1 MFSTSPE
8 EPTTPA
14 SSSSVPSW
22 APPRAP
28 LPPHRL
34 AKLANA
40 LGVSTPVPAIHAI
53 HSPASSYAPSPI
65 LSNTATSS
73 AFDFRR
79 SPTPSVGSAHTY
91 TPLTHTSKYL
101 LHVIPPAHL
110 PHGSDNLHDNGVL
123 LPPPPSASGYH
134 AQFRRGI
141 LVPVYP
147 TLQSQLAAIAKE
159 YALPSTVG
167 LVLYLINSSPA
178 AEASMR
184 LGRMTDDHGDT
195 PGPRLS
201 EDIWRHI
208 WVRVLKAERDEPP
221 PSAVRSKGLGFG
233 SPAAQSSPS
242 LLQDVMSNQNSLRP
256 LLSPMLAETPQ
267 LMTPSPSTTAS
278 HSAISSRSDLDSP
291 ESATSVSDGSHAD
304 GVPLPGLHSHALI
317 PILAKV
323 EFDIDRRKATWYDHW
338 KRSRRVQHAKRA
350 ESRLGMQRRTASRM
364 DDESGAE
371 GEEEDLDKKPG
382 VSLRLV
388 NRLQATENTPAYLR
402 PRNGRL
408 LGPDADDDQ
417 YAPLP
422 DSDEEGSSDEEGDAE
437 ATARYGQGSVRGDP
451 LADVFGTDAETWA
464 DVRAENALQKRPR
477 HSENPNFVDLALD
490 GAALSALPDPA
501 DDDEERREETDDVA
515 EVVDLLKRSSRPRLS
530 VAIPSSPP
538 QEPRRS
544 SQGSGLSRKHVPPA
558 LNLASS
564 LPGAANATAL
574 ASDGSNLRLA
584 YLQEENTPSTGDFGQ
599 QTGEPSDGEITHKP
613 IRRSPLEEKR
623 EGVFYDDL
631 DLGLE
636 SSYEVMPATRP
647 FGMYSY
653 SRLVQYDEDDPHDR
667 RKSQVLMMAKLDEIE
682 RNLAQFS
689 PRRLAIEDLAVETP
703 TGMPSIASTLTPPA
717 WRGSATSG
725 TTSNP
730 SPEPGPPT
738 EGASWPAV
746 PYSALSKMDNGP
758 ADPESAA
765 DDVLSPPRIAFNGIS
780 TELPKS
786 PFQKRIRGDVIS
798 DETLARKRELEEEQ
812 NVLYPPLVAPQLLR
826 QSASDSPVIP
836 LSPDPFGRFP
846 SDLDSVPPMEEELS
860 SGRGRHAHNNKSSS
874 GMSDAPSSR
883 FSLDS
888 VGSDGGATSGVITST
903 TKGAKPTSLMSVKS
917 IKKLWRRTNKSS
929 ISGAPSPSLP
939 ESGRSSP
946 SSAPAVG
953 KRSSRTFSRSPQPDQ
968 LTQPPQS
975 APLLKPKRKTSLH
988 SFHFNQETPYPVHPM
1003 PARQPSP
1010 AVPPVPAT
1018 TPPLPASAPPVSMQN
1033 GDKGTRKSILKSFKS
1048 QSGSL
1053 SAHSS
1058 TSSIVQT
1065 PRSSSE
1071 MSQDQRRRKGSVVEL
1086 SSVMK
1091 RASGV
1096 SSSMTLIDIPR
1107 SPALPEHLVNCQS
1120 RSNSRQSQ
1128 LSNASERM
1136 SAAPV
1141 RQRPSISST
1150 DSSSSRA
1157 PSRLMAG
1164 ASPSRNDSAL
1174 GVPRTSGDSYESR
1187 PSFDE
1192 SQFEIVSPKLAPSQT
1207 LSYPY
1212 HGLDHSMSSAE

>member
-1 MFSTSPE
+1 MPSSSPDDATSPVSAG
-8 EPTTPA
+8 PT
-14 SSSSVPSW
+14 W

-40 LGVSTPVPAIHAI
+40 LGVSTPIPIIHAI
-53 HSPASSYAPSPI
+53 SSPSSSYAPSPI
-65 LSNTATSS
+65 APSTAASS

-79 SPTPSVGSAHTY
+79 SPTPSIGSTHTY
-91 TPLTHTSKYL
+91 TPVTQTSRYL
-101 LHVIPPAHL
+101 LHVIPPSHL
-110 PHGSDNLHDNGVL
+110 PHESGNVYDNEL

-178 AEASMR
+178 AQASMR
-184 LGRMTDDHGDT
+184 LGNITEDEGEA
-195 PGPRLS
+195 PGPRIS

-208 WVRVLKAERDEPP
+208 WVRVLKAGREEPP
-221 PSAVRSKGLGFG
+221 PSAVRTKGLGFG

-242 LLQDVMSNQNSLRP
+242 LLQDVMSNQSSLRP
-256 LLSPMLAETPQ
+256 LLSPMRAETPQ

-291 ESATSVSDGSHAD
+291 ESATSVSDGGNGD
-304 GVPLPGLHSHALI
+304 DIPLPGLHSPALI

-323 EFDIDRRKATWYDHW
+323 EFDIDKRKAAWYDRW
-338 KRSRRVQHAKRA
+338 KRSRRGQHAKRA
-350 ESRLGMQRRTASRM
+350 ESRLGMQRRAASRTG
-364 DDESGAE
+364 DESGAE
-371 GEEEDLDKKPG
+371 GEGDEEGNRKPAMA
-382 VSLRLV
+382 LRLV
-388 NRLQATENTPAYLR
+388 DRLQATENTPAYLR

-408 LGPDADDDQ
+408 LGPDADEDE
-417 YAPLP
+417 YAQLP
-422 DSDEEGSSDEEGDAE
+422 DSDREGGGSDEEADVD
-437 ATARYGQGSVRGDP
+437 ATARYGQGSVSGDP

-464 DVRAENALQKRPR
+464 DIHAENEPQRRRA
-477 HSENPNFVDLALD
+477 SNPNVVDLALD

-501 DDDEERREETDDVA
+501 EDGEPR
-515 EVVDLLKRSSRPRLS
+515 EVVDDAAEVAELLRRSSRPQLS
-530 VAIPSSPP
+530 VAIPASPP
-538 QEPRRS
+538 EKPRRG
-544 SQGSGLSRKHVPPA
+544 SQGSSLSRKHVPPA
-558 LNLASS
+558 LNLAPS
-564 LPGAANATAL
+564 LPGAANPNGPAT
-574 ASDGSNLRLA
+574 DGSNLRLA
-584 YLQEENTPSTGDFGQ
+584 YLQEEGTPVSSDFSKRSD
-599 QTGEPSDGEITHKP
+599 EAPSDGETTHKP
-613 IRRSPLEEKR
+613 MRRSPLDEKR
-623 EGVFYDDL
+623 EGVFYDEL

-636 SSYEVMPATRP
+636 SSYE
-647 FGMYSY
+647 
-653 SRLVQYDEDDPHDR
+653 YDEDDPHDR

-689 PRRLAIEDLAVETP
+689 PRKLAIEDLAAETP
-703 TGMPSIASTLTPPA
+703 TGMPSIASSLTPTA
-717 WRGSATSG
+717 WRGSASAG
-725 TTSNP
+725 PSPNP
-730 SPEPGPPT
+730 SPKPGPPA

-746 PYSALSKMDNGP
+746 PYSALSSMNGSGPEDPEPTP
-758 ADPESAA
+758 ADGMP
-765 DDVLSPPRIAFNGIS
+765 SPPRIAFNGIS
-780 TELPKS
+780 TDLPKS
-786 PFQKRIRGDVIS
+786 PFQKRTREDVIS

-812 NVLYPPLVAPQLLR
+812 DALYPPLVAPSLLR
-826 QSASDSPVIP
+826 HTASDSPIIP

-846 SDLDSVPPMEEELS
+846 SELDGVPPMQAEIPPS
-860 SGRGRHAHNNKSSS
+860 ASRKRHAHNNKSSS

-888 VGSDGGATSGVITST
+888 VASDDLPTPGLNSGA
-903 TKGAKPTSLMSVKS
+903 AKNAKSTSLMSVKS
-917 IKKLWRRTNKSS
+917 IKKLWRRTNKASVSGSS
-929 ISGAPSPSLP
+929 SPNLP

-946 SSAPAVG
+946 NSAPAAG
-953 KRSSRTFSRSPQPDQ
+953 KRSSRTMSRSPQPDQ
-968 LTQPPQS
+968 FMQPPQS
-975 APLLKPKRKTSLH
+975 APGPAPLKPKRKTSLH
-988 SFHFNQETPYPVHPM
+988 TFQFNQESPYPIHPM
-1003 PARQPSP
+1003 PTRQP

-1018 TPPLPASAPPVSMQN
+1018 TPPLPATTPPLPVSAPAAPLQ
-1033 GDKGTRKSILKSFKS
+1033 GEKGARKSILKSFKS

-1053 SAHSS
+1053 STHSS
-1058 TSSIVQT
+1058 TSSLSV

-1071 MSQDQRRRKGSVVEL
+1071 MPPPETRRRKGSVVEL

-1096 SSSMTLIDIPR
+1096 SSSMTLVDIPR
-1107 SPALPEHLVNCQS
+1107 SPALPEHLVNSQS

-1128 LSNASERM
+1128 LSYTGSTSGRM
-1136 SAAPV
+1136 SSAST

-1164 ASPSRNDSAL
+1164 ASPPRNGSAL

-1192 SQFEIVSPKLAPSQT
+1192 SQFEIVSPKLAPSQA

-1212 HGLDHSMSSAE
+1212 HGLDQSMSSTE